1 MKLLPLRAKLVV
13 ATAVTGGLVV
23 LGLAVHDVV
32 NRGLP
37 DTKQTVFA
45 AVFGGLIIVSWLR
58 PLLIYVGEQSQAIHL
73 DEAFFVVLTLLVRPS
88 LVVLSFATASLVAQ
102 SIKRRPVVKSAFNC
116 GQLIVSVAAGVS
128 VFSFLNHQ
136 GRLGYQSV
144 GAVVVG
150 ALVFFVINNTAVV
163 AVLRAAGE
171 DWHSALFE
179 GLGGRLLLDG
189 GGVIVA
195 VATALLVS
203 ADTWALPFAVL
214 PLLLFREV
222 LSGHFEAQ
230 RDRDRVRGLFEAA
243 LEAHQL
249 SREQDVSGA
258 ILRSA
263 RVLLRCNDA
272 ELTDG
277 PPENGGLSA
286 KLPLP
291 DGQVWL
297 TVSGR
302 SRTEPVNVSDR
313 RLLDAL
319 AAVGAGAMCVTRFR
333 TEEMSR

>member
-1 MKLLPLRAKLVV
+1 MKLLSLRARFVV
-13 ATAVTGGLVV
+13 AAAVTGGLVA
-23 LGLAVHDVV
+23 LGLAVRDVV
-32 NRGLP
+32 NRGVP
-37 DTKQTVFA
+37 DTRQMVFV
-45 AVFGGLIIVSWLR
+45 AVFGALIIVSWLR

-73 DEAFFVVLTLLVRPS
+73 DEAFFVVLTLVVRPS
-88 LVVLSFATASLVAQ
+88 LVVLSFAAASLVAQ

-128 VFSFLNHQ
+128 VFSFLNHHQ
-136 GRLGYQSV
+136 GHLGYQSV

-150 ALVFFVINNTAVV
+150 ALVFFVINNTAIV

-171 DWHSALFE
+171 DWHAALFD
-179 GLGGRLLLDG
+179 GLGVRLLLDG

-222 LSGHFEAQ
+222 LSGHFESQ
-230 RDRDRVRGLFEAA
+230 RDRDRVQGLFEAA

-263 RVLLRCNDA
+263 RALLRCSEA
-272 ELTDG
+272 ELTEG
-277 PPENGGLSA
+277 PSENGGLSA

-291 DGQVWL
+291 EGQVWL

-302 SRTEPVNVSDR
+302 SRTEPVSVSDR
-313 RLLDAL
+313 RLLEAL
-319 AAVGAGAMCVTRFR
+319 AAVGAGAICVTRFR
-333 TEEMSR
+333 GE